1 MQRLAYHVVQ
11 IDVDYI
17 QKDDL
22 DQEDMK
28 IQGLIYSIS
37 FENQV
42 FTKRF
47 NGIKLT
53 FVVISLINL
62 IPLNKRLN
70 QFKRNDLGWVQKI
83 IQYLHILMILFDDP
97 FCIWKDQ
104 LGIVYSICQSLF
116 ESSFIAGLLFFWLLL
131 MHAIANQDTIISID
145 PRSFFVPKILI
156 SVLFFGY
163 LVTMRL
169 YVYIKYAQDPFFSEV

>member
-70 QFKRNDLGWVQKI
+70 
-83 IQYLHILMILFDDP
+83 
-97 FCIWKDQ
+97 
-104 LGIVYSICQSLF
+104 
-116 ESSFIAGLLFFWLLL
+116 
-131 MHAIANQDTIISID
+131 
-145 PRSFFVPKILI
+145 
-156 SVLFFGY
+156 
-163 LVTMRL
+163 
-169 YVYIKYAQDPFFSEV
+169 